1 MRSYLFII
9 TLNFLIPLWQTTL
22 AQWMQLN
29 LPDNDVRCLTIDGN
43 LLFAGTHRGVFVSHN
58 AGDSWTEMNNVLP
71 VMYVSSLAVKDSI
84 IFEGTEE
91 NGVFRSTDFGKSWQM
106 VNNPLFIGYRI
117 KSLSIIPKG
126 NDSMNI
132 LAGALGGVYVSTDTG
147 ATWLQID
154 VFSTWGGPFL
164 VLENADEQLIIFAS
178 IFYGGE
184 LGGSLIIRSSDYGL
198 NWDYSSNGIPY
209 YYSYI
214 SSIVADAQNRLFA
227 SVYFPSVYNYQWQIF
242 SSSDFGVDWYPISS
256 TLDSAITSMKATDI
270 SGIQAIFAGT
280 ENNGV
285 ILSTDEGLT
294 WKQINDVSLEGSTV
308 NTLEVFDQ
316 YIYAGTSTS
325 GLWKRSLSEIVT
337 SIKEDNIN
345 LLAEGYILEQNYPN
359 PFNPST
365 TIRYS
370 IPTTEFVTL
379 KVYDVLGKE
388 VSTLVNEE
396 KATGNYEVKFN
407 SGNLSSGIYF
417 YSLKA
422 GKFSGTKKLILMK

>member
-154 VFSTWGGPFL
+154 VFSTWGGPF
-164 VLENADEQLIIFAS
+164 
-178 IFYGGE
+178 
-184 LGGSLIIRSSDYGL
+184 
-198 NWDYSSNGIPY
+198 
-209 YYSYI
+209 
-214 SSIVADAQNRLFA
+214 
-227 SVYFPSVYNYQWQIF
+227 
-242 SSSDFGVDWYPISS
+242 
-256 TLDSAITSMKATDI
+256 
-270 SGIQAIFAGT
+270 
-280 ENNGV
+280 
-285 ILSTDEGLT
+285 
-294 WKQINDVSLEGSTV
+294 
-308 NTLEVFDQ
+308 
-316 YIYAGTSTS
+316 
-325 GLWKRSLSEIVT
+325 
-337 SIKEDNIN
+337 
-345 LLAEGYILEQNYPN
+345 
-359 PFNPST
+359 
-365 TIRYS
+365 
-370 IPTTEFVTL
+370 
-379 KVYDVLGKE
+379 
-388 VSTLVNEE
+388 
-396 KATGNYEVKFN
+396 
-407 SGNLSSGIYF
+407 
-417 YSLKA
+417 
-422 GKFSGTKKLILMK
+422 